1 MIGVIAQATDH
12 TVVREF
18 FELFKTPWEFYR
30 PDRHYD
36 VVLSTIEG
44 TPGDVDAPLVVVY
57 SAATVAGDADTSVRA
72 SASGSSMLS
81 YKGRR
86 LPIYGP
92 SRTFERG
99 ADCLIDAAAQK
110 AAATVVPSRDGVRVT
125 IGYDLFRE
133 IGWLLTHGQPAAN
146 ADIPAVEL
154 HIQLLRDLIVEYAAP
169 LVEIPPIP
177 DGHRLIACLTHDVDH
192 PALRLHTM
200 DHTAL
205 GFLYRAL
212 AGSVVDALRGRV
224 SARHVLLNWLAALKL
239 PLVHVGL
246 AKDFWWEFDRYLS
259 LEAGRPSTFFVIP
272 FGGDPGRTADGPAP
286 RRRAAAYG
294 ARDIVDR
301 IGQLA
306 SSGCE
311 IGVHGLDAWCD
322 SARGRDELHEIAR
335 IAGAASIG
343 VRMHWLYGGVQ
354 SAASLEKAGFAYD
367 STCGYNETV
376 GYRAGTTQV
385 FKPLEAIRLLEL
397 PLHVMD
403 TALFYPAHLHCSPA
417 EARQRVRAIIDNALQ
432 FGGAVTV
439 NWHDRSLAPE
449 RLWGGAYVE
458 LLEELT
464 RAGTWFA
471 QASQAVAWFAKRR
484 SAAFDAVTRESGRLR
499 VNASADS
506 AVGVPAL
513 RLRIHPA
520 RAPGRFSAS
529 AGSRTSRVVDLP
541 LRDTLEARV

>member
-1 MIGVIAQATDH
+1 MIGVIAHATDH
-12 TVVREF
+12 AVVREF

-30 PDRHYD
+30 QHRHYD
-36 VVLSTIEG
+36 VVLSAIEG
-44 TPGDVDAPLVVVY
+44 TPGDVDAPLVVGY
-57 SAATVAGDADTSVRA
+57 SAGTSVRA
-72 SASGSSMLS
+72 SASGARMLS

-99 ADCLIDAAAQK
+99 ADCLVDAAAQK
-110 AAATVVPSRDGVRVT
+110 AAATVAPSRGGVRVT
-125 IGYDLFRE
+125 IGYDLLRE
-133 IGWLLTHGQPAAN
+133 IGGLLRDGQPLAN
-146 ADIPAVEL
+146 ADIPALEL

-192 PALRLHTM
+192 PALRRHTM
-200 DHTAL
+200 DHTAV

-224 SARHVLLNWLAALKL
+224 PARRVLLNWLAALKL

-246 AKDFWWEFDRYLS
+246 AKDFWWAFDRYLV

-294 ARDIVDR
+294 ARDIADR

-322 SARGRDELHEIAR
+322 SARGRDELQEIAR
-335 IAGAASIG
+335 ISGVASIG
-343 VRMHWLYGGVQ
+343 VRMHWLYGGPQ
-354 SAASLEKAGFAYD
+354 SPAILEKAGFAYD

-417 EARQRVRAIIDNALQ
+417 EARRRLRAIIDNALQ

-449 RLWGGAYVE
+449 RLWGAPYVE
-458 LLEELT
+458 LLAELT
-464 RAGTWFA
+464 RAKAWFA
-471 QASQAVAWFAKRR
+471 QAGQAVAWFAKRR
-484 SAAFDAVTRESGRLR
+484 SAAFDAVTQEPGRLR
-499 VNASADS
+499 VNASADPT
-506 AVGVPAL
+506 VGVPAL

-520 RAPGRFSAS
+520 RQPGRFGAIGGPPP
-529 AGSRTSRVVDLP
+529 ARAVDLP
-541 LRDTLEARV
+541 LRATLAAAVST